1 MVGGALPW
9 LYSPVGPISGL
20 RGAGLWIFY
29 VGLLALAGGLL
40 PPRFRPAALVQ
51 AVIVAAVA
59 IALPVWQVW
68 RMISLVGFAGWAPG
82 PGLVMTFGGGVLCAI
97 AARDLYATVS
107 LDRKE

>member
-29 VGLLALAGGLL
+29 VGLLALAGALL
-40 PPRFRPAALVQ
+40 PPRFRLAALVQ
-51 AVIVAAVA
+51 ALIVAAVA
-59 IALPVWQVW
+59 IALPVWQVG
-68 RMISLVGFAGWAPG
+68 RVVSLVGFAGWAPG

-97 AARDLYATVS
+97 AARDLYTTSS
-107 LDRKE
+107 LEQKE